1 MAIFDFIKQDRLN
14 DLELKVQIFS
24 NKSRCLNRKFNF
36 VQQRKEDVQMQT

>member
-14 DLELKVQIFS
+14 LELKVQIFS